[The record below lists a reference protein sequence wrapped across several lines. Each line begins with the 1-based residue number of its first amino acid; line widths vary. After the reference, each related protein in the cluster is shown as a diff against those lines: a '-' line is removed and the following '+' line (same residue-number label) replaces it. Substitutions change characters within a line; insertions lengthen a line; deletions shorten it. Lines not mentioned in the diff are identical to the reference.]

1 MEWVFLAVPSRCWP
15 SSLCVSSLPYHAAGC
30 TESGER
36 TDMTHTNAND
46 EILRLPE
53 ALARAAVGDAGL
65 ASVFSA
71 QPFLLLDLRGE
82 ISDAQAGVLV
92 AWIARQGCPVIGLAS
107 GDDDGAV
114 HRACDAR
121 VNGIAEA
128 TPLLAN
134 IRQSPI
140 AATVLVQ
147 LLRINERQALADA
160 LVAESLAYSTLQAG
174 PEFKKWLDANRAD
187 APAQHSDVGEAVLM
201 EREGDLLKLEL
212 NRASNRNGMTV
223 EMRDAL
229 IEALQLVLADDS
241 IAKVQLSG
249 RGKCFSTGGDL
260 TEFGSAPDPA
270 TAHIVRS
277 LALPGRL
284 LAQCAERVTVK
295 VHGACIG
302 SGIEFPAFAGRLT
315 ATEDAY
321 FQLPELKFG
330 LIPGAGGTVSVARRV
345 GRQRAAWLM
354 LSGKR
359 IDAQQALAWGLVD
372 EIVA

>member
-1 MEWVFLAVPSRCWP
+1 MPILWCFVYPLRMA
-15 SSLCVSSLPYHAAGC
+15 
-30 TESGER
+30 
-36 TDMTHTNAND
+36 DIANNF
-46 EILRLPE
+46 EILNLPD
-53 ALARAAVGDAGL
+53 ALACVTAGDAGQQTP
-65 ASVFSA
+65 FST
-71 QPFLLLDLRGE
+71 QPFLLLDTRSV
-82 ISDAQAGVLV
+82 ISEAQSQRLIAWLV
-92 AWIARQGCPVIGLAS
+92 QRPCPVVGIANDA
-107 GDDDGAV
+107 DDSAV
-114 HRACDAR
+114 IRACDAR
-121 VNGIAEA
+121 VSDVAEA
-128 TPLLAN
+128 ASLIAN
-134 IRQSPI
+134 ICQSPI

-147 LLRINERQALADA
+147 LLRLNTRLPLADA

-174 PEFKKWLDANRAD
+174 PEFKKWLDANRA
-187 APAQHSDVGEAVLM
+187 AKPAAHSDSGEAVLM
-201 EREGDLLKLEL
+201 SRDDSALALEL

-241 IAKVQLSG
+241 ITQVQLSG

-260 TEFGSAPDPA
+260 TEFGTAPDPA

-284 LAQCAERVTVK
+284 LAQCAPRVSVR

-302 SGIEFPAFAGRLT
+302 SGIEFPAFAGRLL

-330 LIPGAGGTVSVARRV
+330 LIPGAGGTVSIARRI

-359 IDAQQALAWGLVD
+359 IDARKALAWGLVD
-372 EIVA
+372 EVVA

>member
-1 MEWVFLAVPSRCWP
+1 MTDT
-15 SSLCVSSLPYHAAGC
+15 AA
-30 TESGER
+30 
-36 TDMTHTNAND
+36 NF
-46 EILRLPE
+46 EILNLPD
-53 ALARAAVGDAGL
+53 ALACVTAGDAGQQTP
-65 ASVFSA
+65 FST
-71 QPFLLLDLRGE
+71 QPFLLLDVRGS
-82 ISDAQAGVLV
+82 ISDAQSQRLI
-92 AWIARQGCPVIGLAS
+92 AWLSQRPCPVIGIAS
-107 GDDDGAV
+107 DADNSAV
-114 HRACDAR
+114 IRACDAR
-121 VNGIAEA
+121 VADVAEA
-128 TPLLAN
+128 TPLIAN
-134 IRQSPI
+134 IHQSPI
-140 AATVLVQ
+140 AAAVLVQ
-147 LLRINERQALADA
+147 LLRLNARLPLADA

-174 PEFKKWLDANRAD
+174 PEFKKWLEANRAT
-187 APAQHSDVGEAVLM
+187 APAVHSDSGDAVLM
-201 EREGDLLKLEL
+201 SREDNALTLEL

-241 IAKVQLSG
+241 ITSVQLSG

-284 LAQCAERVTVK
+284 LAQCSERVSVK

-302 SGIEFPAFAGRLT
+302 SGIEFPAFAGRLV
-315 ATEDAY
+315 AAEDAY

-330 LIPGAGGTVSVARRV
+330 LIPGAGGTVSIARRI

-359 IDAQQALAWGLVD
+359 IDARKAMSWGLVD
-372 EIVA
+372 EISA

>member
-1 MEWVFLAVPSRCWP
+1 MTP
-15 SSLCVSSLPYHAAGC
+15 LCDVVLDDIEAAY
-30 TESGER
+30 
-36 TDMTHTNAND
+36 
-46 EILRLPE
+46 
-53 ALARAAVGDAGL
+53 ALAHHIER
-65 ASVFSA
+65 
-71 QPFLLLDLRGE
+71 
-82 ISDAQAGVLV
+82 
-92 AWIARQGCPVIGLAS
+92 
-107 GDDDGAV
+107 
-114 HRACDAR
+114 
-121 VNGIAEA
+121 
-128 TPLLAN
+128 
-134 IRQSPI
+134 SPI
-140 AATVLVQ
+140 AAAVLVQ
-147 LLRINERQALADA
+147 LLRATETLPISDA
-160 LVAESLAYSTLQAG
+160 LNIESLAYATLQAG
-174 PEFKKWLDANRAD
+174 PEFRHWLEANRAV
-187 APAQHSDVGEAVLM
+187 APAVHDDSGAAVLM
-201 EREGDLLKLEL
+201 SRENDVLMLEL

-241 IAKVQLSG
+241 ITHVQLSG

-284 LAQCAERVTVK
+284 LAQCAERVSVR

-302 SGIEFPAFAGRLT
+302 SGIEFPAFAGRLI

-330 LIPGAGGTVSVARRV
+330 LIPGAGGTVSIARRI

-359 IDAQQALAWGLVD
+359 IDARKALSWGLVD
-372 EIVA
+372 DIAG